1 MVSNKFILLFLV
13 KINYSKGQ
21 TERVPDGVDKSLTI
35 IEEKSRSC
43 RGSARSCVKQINE
56 EVLSLLMLRLG
67 KSDRV
72 TRSQSQTA
80 WRHSVE
86 LTVRNTGRREAES
99 LRNAQTELQQSLTNP
114 LPLQTNVNGS
124 QARRRRQSFFLDNVL
139 ISEKELTTIN
149 FVNVF

>member
-1 MVSNKFILLFLV
+1 
-13 KINYSKGQ
+13 
-21 TERVPDGVDKSLTI
+21 
-35 IEEKSRSC
+35 
-43 RGSARSCVKQINE
+43 
-56 EVLSLLMLRLG
+56 MLRLG
-67 KSDRV
+67 KSDRM

-114 LPLQTNVNGS
+114 LQTNANDS
-124 QARRRRQSFFLDNVL
+124 EARRRRQSFFLDNVL
-139 ISEKELTTIN
+139 ISEKELATIN